1 MYDGW
6 KDNKRRSICKF
17 LVNNPE
23 RIVFLYSLDTWDISK
38 TIGKVFKMLD
48 NGVKFVEE
56 KNVVQVVTNN
66 VTNFKA
72 VGELLMQK
80 REHLY

>member
-1 MYDGW
+1 
-6 KDNKRRSICKF
+6 
-17 LVNNPE
+17 
-23 RIVFLYSLDTWDISK
+23 
-38 TIGKVFKMLD
+38 MLD